1 MKKNYTFLEAILY
14 VCFMPSIRKVVLPLL
29 IVLSASLT
37 VFVKIMES
45 DSSTTLVKE
54 NIFLNNELNFDN
66 ALQAHAGNANA
77 IGHTINELVAKGST
91 PDGALYLNLVDIE
104 MALEQ
109 MSPELNETSSAVQ
122 YAFYVNLLKRKL
134 ALYKNTLNAQQV
146 NNVEGAS
153 RILGSPDLKNINDS
167 LKMAAIKLKSDATS
181 LSAAVVPNMNVQS
194 KKVQSWGFL
203 VYLFGIIFCLLVY
216 LYVYV
221 KGRLSSESE
230 TKVKAS
236 AAVKENFLANM
247 SHEIRTPLNAILGFT
262 NILQKTKLENEQ
274 KDYVDIIQRSGD
286 NLLSIVNDIL
296 DLSKIEAGM
305 LRIEEAPFRVSDI
318 ISTVETML
326 SPRAEEKN
334 LKLFVNLDAD
344 VPEIVSGDAVR
355 LTQILVN
362 LVSNSI
368 KFTEDGGVYLR
379 VTMLKKEN
387 NTAKLEF
394 LVRDTGIGIPAEKQL
409 TIFDR
414 FEQAEAETTRRF
426 GGTGLGLSIVKNLVE
441 LQKGTITLFSNPGHG
456 SSFTVELS
464 FNICD
469 GERTVREIKRHVA
482 ISDNNKSRVRILIA
496 EDNSMNQRLIRHL
509 LKSRGYNFDL
519 VFNGVQ
525 AVESLKKQSYD
536 MVLMDIQMPEMDG
549 YSATRQI
556 REELKLNIPVIAMT
570 AHAMSGEKEKCIK
583 SGMNDYISKPINEE
597 ILFDIIQKYSGPGS
611 FYDNESQSENNGGK
625 IIGIVGN
632 DNNAKAV

>member
-1 MKKNYTFLEAILY
+1 MKKNYTFLEAILF
-14 VCFMPSIRKVVLPLL
+14 VGFMPSIRKIVLPLL

-37 VFVKIMES
+37 VFVKVMES
-45 DSSTTLVKE
+45 DASTTLVKE
-54 NIFLNNELNFDN
+54 NIFLNNELNFKN
-66 ALQAHAGNANA
+66 TLQAHAGTTNT
-77 IGHTINELVAKGST
+77 IGHTINELVAKGNAPEGTLFS
-91 PDGALYLNLVDIE
+91 NLIDIE
-104 MALEQ
+104 MALDQ
-109 MSPELNETSSAVQ
+109 MSPEFNETSSSVQ
-122 YAFYVNLLKRKL
+122 YAFYVNLLKRKI
-134 ALYKNTLNAQQV
+134 ALYRNTLNAQNV
-146 NNVEGAS
+146 NNIEEAS
-153 RILGSPDLKNINDS
+153 QILGSPGLKNINDS
-167 LKMAAIKLKSDATS
+167 LKVAANTLKSDATA
-181 LSAAVVPNMNVQS
+181 LSATVVPNMNVQS
-194 KKVQSWGFL
+194 KKVQSWSFL

-274 KDYVDIIQRSGD
+274 EEYVDIIQRSGD

-326 SPRAEEKN
+326 RPRAEEKN
-334 LKLFVNLDAD
+334 LKLFVNLDVD

-426 GGTGLGLSIVKNLVE
+426 GGTGLGLSIVKNLVD
-441 LQKGTITLFSNPGHG
+441 LQKGTVTLFSNSGHG

-464 FNICD
+464 FKICD
-469 GERTVREIKRHVA
+469 GERTVRETKRHVA
-482 ISDNNKSRVRILIA
+482 ISDDNKSRIRILIA

-525 AVESLKKQSYD
+525 AIESLKKQSYD

-556 REELKLNIPVIAMT
+556 REELKLKIPVIAMT

-583 SGMNDYISKPINEE
+583 SGMNDYISKPIDEE
-597 ILFDIIQKYSGPGS
+597 ILFDIIQKYSGPASNYG
-611 FYDNESQSENNGGK
+611 NESQNENIGGK
-625 IIGIVGN
+625 IIEIVSN
-632 DNNAKAV
+632 DKNARAV

>member
-1 MKKNYTFLEAILY
+1 MKKNYTFLEAILF
-14 VCFMPSIRKVVLPLL
+14 VGFMPSIRKIVLPLL

-37 VFVKIMES
+37 VFVKVMES
-45 DSSTTLVKE
+45 DASTTLVKE
-54 NIFLNNELNFDN
+54 NIFLNNELNFKN
-66 ALQAHAGNANA
+66 TLQAHAGTTNT
-77 IGHTINELVAKGST
+77 IGHTINELVAKRNAPEGTLFS
-91 PDGALYLNLVDIE
+91 NLIDIE
-104 MALEQ
+104 MALDQ
-109 MSPELNETSSAVQ
+109 MSPEFNEASSSVQ
-122 YAFYVNLLKRKL
+122 YAFYVNLLKRKIV
-134 ALYKNTLNAQQV
+134 LYRNTLNAQNV
-146 NNVEGAS
+146 NNIEGAS
-153 RILGSPDLKNINDS
+153 QILGSPGLKNINDS
-167 LKMAAIKLKSDATS
+167 LKVAANTLKSDATA
-181 LSAAVVPNMNVQS
+181 LSATVVPNMNVQS
-194 KKVQSWGFL
+194 KKVQSWSFL

-274 KDYVDIIQRSGD
+274 EEYVDIIQRSGD

-326 SPRAEEKN
+326 RPRAEEKN
-334 LKLFVNLDAD
+334 LKLFVNLDVD

-426 GGTGLGLSIVKNLVE
+426 GGTGLGLSIVKNLVD
-441 LQKGTITLFSNPGHG
+441 LQKGTVTLFSNSGHG

-464 FNICD
+464 FKICD
-469 GERTVREIKRHVA
+469 GERTVRETKRHVA
-482 ISDNNKSRVRILIA
+482 ISDDNKSRIRILIA

-525 AVESLKKQSYD
+525 AIESLKKQSYD

-556 REELKLNIPVIAMT
+556 REELKLKIPVIAMT

-583 SGMNDYISKPINEE
+583 SGMNDYISKPIDEE
-597 ILFDIIQKYSGPGS
+597 ILFDIIQKYSGPASIHG
-611 FYDNESQSENNGGK
+611 NESQSENNGGK
-625 IIGIVGN
+625 IIEIVSN
-632 DNNAKAV
+632 DKNARAV

>member
-1 MKKNYTFLEAILY
+1 
-14 VCFMPSIRKVVLPLL
+14 
-29 IVLSASLT
+29 
-37 VFVKIMES
+37 
-45 DSSTTLVKE
+45 
-54 NIFLNNELNFDN
+54 
-66 ALQAHAGNANA
+66 
-77 IGHTINELVAKGST
+77 
-91 PDGALYLNLVDIE
+91 
-104 MALEQ
+104 
-109 MSPELNETSSAVQ
+109 
-122 YAFYVNLLKRKL
+122 
-134 ALYKNTLNAQQV
+134 LNAQNL
-146 NNVEGAS
+146 NNIEGAS
-153 RILGSPDLKNINDS
+153 RILASPDLKNINDS
-167 LKMAAIKLKSDATS
+167 LKAASITLKSDATA
-181 LSAAVVPNMNVQS
+181 LSATVVPKMTVQS
-194 KKVQSWGFL
+194 KKVESWSFL

-274 KDYVDIIQRSGD
+274 EEYVDIIQRSGD

-326 SPRAEEKN
+326 RPRAEEKN
-334 LKLFVNLDAD
+334 LKLFVNLDVD

-409 TIFDR
+409 TIWRYRPWTFNREKPGGSAEGDR
-414 FEQAEAETTRRF
+414 Y
-426 GGTGLGLSIVKNLVE
+426 V
-441 LQKGTITLFSNPGHG
+441 
-456 SSFTVELS
+456 
-464 FNICD
+464 
-469 GERTVREIKRHVA
+469 
-482 ISDNNKSRVRILIA
+482 
-496 EDNSMNQRLIRHL
+496 
-509 LKSRGYNFDL
+509 
-519 VFNGVQ
+519 VQ
-525 AVESLKKQSYD
+525 QCRSWLEF
-536 MVLMDIQMPEMDG
+536 
-549 YSATRQI
+549 YS
-556 REELKLNIPVIAMT
+556 
-570 AHAMSGEKEKCIK
+570 
-583 SGMNDYISKPINEE
+583 
-597 ILFDIIQKYSGPGS
+597 
-611 FYDNESQSENNGGK
+611 
-625 IIGIVGN
+625 
-632 DNNAKAV
+632 

>member
-37 VFVKIMES
+37 VFVKVMES
-45 DSSTTLVKE
+45 DSSSTLVKE

-66 ALQAHAGNANA
+66 ALQGHAGNTNN
-77 IGHTINELVAKGST
+77 IGHTINELVAKGTT
-91 PDGALYLNLVDIE
+91 PDGALYLNVIDIE

-146 NNVEGAS
+146 NNIQGAS

-167 LKMAAIKLKSDATS
+167 LKVAAIKLKSDATS

-194 KKVQSWGFL
+194 KKVQSWGFF

-262 NILQKTKLENEQ
+262 NILQKTRLENEQ

-326 SPRAEEKN
+326 NPRAEEKN

-482 ISDNNKSRVRILIA
+482 ISDNNKSRIRILIA

-525 AVESLKKQSYD
+525 AIESLKKQSYD

-597 ILFDIIQKYSGPGS
+597 ILFDIIQKYSSPGS
-611 FYDNESQSENNGGK
+611 FYGNESQSENNGGK

>member
-1 MKKNYTFLEAILY
+1 MKKNETFLEAILY
-14 VCFMPSIRKVVLPLL
+14 VCFMPSIRKIVLPLL
-29 IVLSASLT
+29 IVLSALLT
-37 VFVKIMES
+37 VFVKVMES
-45 DSSTTLVKE
+45 DSSNTLVKE
-54 NIFLNNELNFDN
+54 NIVLNNELNFQN
-66 ALQAHAGNANA
+66 ALQTHAGSTNS
-77 IGHTINELVAKGST
+77 IGHTISEQVATGITSER
-91 PDGALYLNLVDIE
+91 GLYLNLIDIE
-104 MALEQ
+104 MALDP
-109 MSPELNETSSAVQ
+109 MSPEINETSSSAE

-134 ALYKNTLNAQQV
+134 ALYRKTLNAQQS
-146 NNVEGAS
+146 NNIEGAS
-153 RILGSPDLKNINDS
+153 RILGSVDLKNINDS
-167 LKMAAIKLKSDATS
+167 LKVAAIKLKSDATA
-181 LSAAVVPNMNVQS
+181 LSAAVVPSMNVQS
-194 KKVQSWGFL
+194 KKVESWSFL
-203 VYLFGIIFCLLVY
+203 VYLFGIIFCLLVC

-221 KGRLSSESE
+221 KGKLSSESE

-236 AAVKENFLANM
+236 ATVKENFLANM

-262 NILQKTKLENEQ
+262 NILQKTNLENEQ
-274 KDYVDIIQRSGD
+274 KEYVDIIQRSGD

-326 SPRAEEKN
+326 RPRAEEKN
-334 LKLFVNLDAD
+334 LKLLVNLDAD

-387 NTAKLEF
+387 NAAKLEF

-441 LQKGTITLFSNPGHG
+441 LQKGTVTLFSQSGHG
-456 SSFTVELS
+456 ASFTVELS
-464 FNICD
+464 FKICD

-482 ISDNNKSRVRILIA
+482 ISDNNKSQIRILIA

-509 LKSRGYNFDL
+509 LGSRGYNFDL

-525 AVESLKKQSYD
+525 AIESLKKRSYD

-549 YSATRQI
+549 YSATREI

-583 SGMNDYISKPINEE
+583 SGMNDYISKPIDEE
-597 ILFDIIQKYSGPGS
+597 ILFDIIHKYSCPDL
-611 FYDNESQSENNGGK
+611 FYGNESQNEYNGGK
-625 IIGIVGN
+625 IIGIDSN
-632 DNNAKAV
+632 DKNAKAV

>member
-14 VCFMPSIRKVVLPLL
+14 VCFMPSIKKVVLPLL

-45 DSSTTLVKE
+45 GASTTLVKE
-54 NIFLNNELNFDN
+54 NIFLNNELNFEN
-66 ALQAHAGNANA
+66 TLQAQAGNTNN
-77 IGHTINELVAKGST
+77 IEHTINELVAKGNM
-91 PDGALYLNLVDIE
+91 PEGALYSNLIDIE
-104 MALEQ
+104 IALEQ
-109 MSPELNETSSAVQ
+109 MSPEANETSSSVQ

-134 ALYKNTLNAQQV
+134 ALYKSTFNAQQI
-146 NNVEGAS
+146 NNIEGAA
-153 RILGSPDLKNINDS
+153 RIIGSPDLRNINDS
-167 LKMAAIKLKSDATS
+167 LKMAAIKLKSDATA
-181 LSAAVVPNMNVQS
+181 LSAAVVPSMNVQS

-262 NILQKTKLENEQ
+262 SILQKTKLENEQ

-326 SPRAEEKN
+326 SPRAEEKK
-334 LKLFVNLDAD
+334 LKLFVNLDVD

-379 VTMLKKEN
+379 VTMLKMEN

-441 LQKGTITLFSNPGHG
+441 LQKGTITLFSNEGHG

-464 FNICD
+464 FKICE

-482 ISDNNKSRVRILIA
+482 ISDNNKSGIRILIA

-525 AVESLKKQSYD
+525 AIESLKKQSYD

-556 REELKLNIPVIAMT
+556 REELKSTIPVIAMT
-570 AHAMSGEKEKCIK
+570 AHAMSGEREKCIK

-597 ILFDIIQKYSGPGS
+597 ILFDIIQKYSSPGS
-611 FYDNESQSENNGGK
+611 FYGNESQSENNGGK
-625 IIGIVGN
+625 IIGIIGN
-632 DNNAKAV
+632 DNNAQAV

>member
-14 VCFMPSIRKVVLPLL
+14 VCFMPSIKKIVLPLL

-45 DSSTTLVKE
+45 DASTTLVKE
-54 NIFLNNELNFDN
+54 NIFLNNELNFEN
-66 ALQAHAGNANA
+66 TLQAHAGSTNN
-77 IGHTINELVAKGST
+77 IGHTINELVAKGNI
-91 PDGALYLNLVDIE
+91 PEGALYSNLIDIE
-104 MALEQ
+104 IALEQ
-109 MSPELNETSSAVQ
+109 MSPDVNETSSSVQ

-134 ALYKNTLNAQQV
+134 ALYKSMFNAQQI
-146 NNVEGAS
+146 NNIEGAA
-153 RILGSPDLKNINDS
+153 RIIGSPDLRNINDS
-167 LKMAAIKLKSDATS
+167 LKVAAIKLKSDATA
-181 LSAAVVPNMNVQS
+181 LSAAVVPTMNVAS

-262 NILQKTKLENEQ
+262 SILQKTKLENEQ

-334 LKLFVNLDAD
+334 LKLFVNLDVD

-379 VTMLKKEN
+379 VTMLKMEN

-394 LVRDTGIGIPAEKQL
+394 LIRDTGIGIPAEKQL

-441 LQKGTITLFSNPGHG
+441 LQKGTITLFSNEGHG

-464 FNICD
+464 FKICE

-482 ISDNNKSRVRILIA
+482 ISDNTKSGIRILIA

-525 AVESLKKQSYD
+525 AIESLKKQSYD

-556 REELKLNIPVIAMT
+556 REELKSTIPVIAMT

-597 ILFDIIQKYSGPGS
+597 ILFDVIQKYSSPGS
-611 FYDNESQSENNGGK
+611 FYSNESQSENNGGK
-625 IIGIVGN
+625 IIGINGN
-632 DNNAKAV
+632 DNNAQAV

>member
-1 MKKNYTFLEAILY
+1 M
-14 VCFMPSIRKVVLPLL
+14 
-29 IVLSASLT
+29 
-37 VFVKIMES
+37 
-45 DSSTTLVKE
+45 
-54 NIFLNNELNFDN
+54 
-66 ALQAHAGNANA
+66 
-77 IGHTINELVAKGST
+77 
-91 PDGALYLNLVDIE
+91 
-104 MALEQ
+104 
-109 MSPELNETSSAVQ
+109 
-122 YAFYVNLLKRKL
+122 
-134 ALYKNTLNAQQV
+134 
-146 NNVEGAS
+146 
-153 RILGSPDLKNINDS
+153 
-167 LKMAAIKLKSDATS
+167 
-181 LSAAVVPNMNVQS
+181 
-194 KKVQSWGFL
+194 
-203 VYLFGIIFCLLVY
+203 
-216 LYVYV
+216 
-221 KGRLSSESE
+221 
-230 TKVKAS
+230 
-236 AAVKENFLANM
+236 
-247 SHEIRTPLNAILGFT
+247 
-262 NILQKTKLENEQ
+262 
-274 KDYVDIIQRSGD
+274 
-286 NLLSIVNDIL
+286 SIVNDIL

-344 VPEIVSGDAVR
+344 VPEIVFGDAVR

-387 NTAKLEF
+387 NMAKLEF

-456 SSFTVELS
+456 SSFTVELT
-464 FNICD
+464 FKICD
-469 GERTVREIKRHVA
+469 GERTVREIKKHVT
-482 ISDNNKSRVRILIA
+482 ISDNDKSRIRILIA

-519 VFNGVQ
+519 VFNGIQ
-525 AVESLKKQSYD
+525 AIESLKKQSYD

-556 REELKLNIPVIAMT
+556 REELKSTIPVIAMT

-583 SGMNDYISKPINEE
+583 SGMNDYISKPIDEE
-597 ILFDIIQKYSGPGS
+597 ILFDIIQKYSSPGS
-611 FYDNESQSENNGGK
+611 LYGNESQSKNNGGK
-625 IIGIVGN
+625 IIGIGDN
-632 DNNAKAV
+632 DTNAKAV